1 MNNKNIAS
9 KQENNN
15 NLYCPSVDIF
25 EEDNKVNLVAE
36 LAGIKKDEL
45 DLSIENNTLTI
56 SAKMK
61 EENFEDYDLVYSE
74 YKTLRFKRSFT
85 LSEELNKDELEAI
98 FKNGILSISIPKKK
112 KSPAKKIEVKLAWQ
126 ILNSYY
132 IKLRIERALS

>member
-74 YKTLRFKRSFT
+74 YKALRFKRSFT

-112 KSPAKKIEVKLAWQ
+112 KSPAKKIEVKLA
-126 ILNSYY
+126 
-132 IKLRIERALS
+132 

>member
-112 KSPAKKIEVKLAWQ
+112 KSPAKKIEVKLA
-126 ILNSYY
+126 
-132 IKLRIERALS
+132 